1 LVGFI
6 GVVIQIRAGPSRA
19 SADDRKTAGPLMH
32 ISLNRGVLVATDG
45 STSAARA
52 EGVAAAIAAGC
63 KCRLM
68 IVTVSRGLPDV
79 ELRRL
84 ARIEGDVGKARH
96 TLIRNI
102 LEEAADRAK
111 RAGAT
116 DVTTISEHGDPAA
129 AILAIAERERV
140 DLIVLGR
147 RGVGALS
154 ELLFGSVSRS
164 VVDLATCAVTVV
176 P

>member
-1 LVGFI
+1 
-6 GVVIQIRAGPSRA
+6 
-19 SADDRKTAGPLMH
+19 MH

-63 KCRLM
+63 NCRL
-68 IVTVSRGLPDV
+68 IVVTVSRGLSAE

-84 ARIEGDVGKARH
+84 AHIEGDLGKARH
-96 TLIRNI
+96 KLIENI
-102 LEEAADRAK
+102 LNEAADRAK
-111 RAGAT
+111 RAGVS
-116 DVTTISEHGDPAA
+116 DVTTLVVHGDPAA
-129 AILAIAERERV
+129 AIVASAEREQV
-140 DLIVLGR
+140 DLIVMGR

-154 ELLFGSVSRS
+154 QLLLGSVSRS
-164 VVDLATCAVTVV
+164 VVDHAPCAVTLV

>member
-1 LVGFI
+1 
-6 GVVIQIRAGPSRA
+6 
-19 SADDRKTAGPLMH
+19 MH
-32 ISLNRGVLVATDG
+32 LSLNRGVLVATDG

-63 KCRLM
+63 NGRLL
-68 IVTVSRGLPDV
+68 IVTISRGLPDA

-84 ARIEGDVGKARH
+84 AHIEGDLGKARH
-96 TLIRNI
+96 TLIANV
-102 LEEAADRAK
+102 LEEAAERAR
-111 RAGAT
+111 RAGVA
-116 DVTTISEHGDPAA
+116 DVTTFSDHGDPAA
-129 AILAIAERERV
+129 AILAIAEREQV

-154 ELLFGSVSRS
+154 QLLLGSVSRS
-164 VVDLATCAVTVV
+164 VVDRARCAVTVV

>member
-1 LVGFI
+1 
-6 GVVIQIRAGPSRA
+6 
-19 SADDRKTAGPLMH
+19 MH
-32 ISLNRGVLVATDG
+32 LSLNRGVLVATDG

-52 EGVAAAIAAGC
+52 EGVAAVIAAGC
-63 KCRLM
+63 KCRLV
-68 IVTVSRGLPDV
+68 IATISRGLPNA

-84 ARIEGDVGKARH
+84 AHIEGDLGRARH

-102 LEEAADRAK
+102 LEDAAERA
-111 RAGAT
+111 RRTGTT
-116 DVTTISEHGDPAA
+116 DVVTLTDGGDPATT
-129 AILAIAERERV
+129 ILAIAEREQV

-154 ELLFGSVSRS
+154 ELLLGSVSRS
-164 VVDLATCAVTVV
+164 VLDRAKCAVTVV

>member
-1 LVGFI
+1 
-6 GVVIQIRAGPSRA
+6 
-19 SADDRKTAGPLMH
+19 MH

-63 KCRLM
+63 RSRLV
-68 IVTVSRGLPDV
+68 IVTISRGLPDA

-84 ARIEGDVGKARH
+84 AHIEGDLGKARH
-96 TLIRNI
+96 TLISNI
-102 LEEAADRAK
+102 LAEAADRAR

-116 DVTTISEHGDPAA
+116 DVTTLSDHGDPAA
-129 AILAIAERERV
+129 AIISIAEREQV

-147 RGVGALS
+147 RGMGALS
-154 ELLFGSVSRS
+154 QLLLGSVSRS
-164 VVDLATCAVTVV
+164 VVDRASCAVTVV